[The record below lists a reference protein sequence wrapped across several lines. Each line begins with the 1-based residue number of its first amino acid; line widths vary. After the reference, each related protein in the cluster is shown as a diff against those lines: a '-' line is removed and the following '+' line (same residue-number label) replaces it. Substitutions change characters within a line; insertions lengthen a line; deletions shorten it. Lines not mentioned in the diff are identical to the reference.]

1 MSRRVALADIR
12 RERERASWQCLTECD
27 PQGGED
33 ALCALLQPS
42 PHACWSWPLAAGAGH
57 CEYWPQPASISWAAL
72 CILPLFIFQAV
83 PPASVFRLFSLSLFL
98 LFLMLP
104 HNPCVA
110 PKFPKVSLLGDD
122 RPHAWAALGLPF
134 TVLPCTPNAHKHPL
148 SQLVNKLLFSEASFF
163 FILENV

>member
-1 MSRRVALADIR
+1 MLSVRSCSQVH
-12 RERERASWQCLTECD
+12 T
-27 PQGGED
+27 P
-33 ALCALLQPS
+33 
-42 PHACWSWPLAAGAGH
+42 AGAGH
-57 CEYWPQPASISWAAL
+57 WPQGLVTVNTGHSPLPSPGPHCAS
-72 CILPLFIFQAV
+72 
-83 PPASVFRLFSLSLFL
+83 SLFL
-98 LFLMLP
+98 YFRQSLRPLFSDCFLFLFLMLP